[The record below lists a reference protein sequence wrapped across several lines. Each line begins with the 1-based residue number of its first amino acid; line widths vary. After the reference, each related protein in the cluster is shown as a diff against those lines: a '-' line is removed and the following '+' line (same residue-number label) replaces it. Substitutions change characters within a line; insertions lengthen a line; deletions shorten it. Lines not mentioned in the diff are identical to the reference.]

1 MPGGSDDD
9 EPLLTSLRTPCGA
22 GGKHRKDA
30 SGGSGSA
37 GSDSDSGED
46 FEREKPRRKK
56 SRGGSESG
64 YFRSTVEALKRNDPF
79 RDNKVDFQG
88 KSAMFALSDLEEL
101 CMAYARNTT
110 TTHLD
115 LKYCAIGDEGCKVVC
130 KHVLRSGIK
139 RRMLWLDLSH
149 NGITDNGMKTLL
161 VSLVTARHSGL
172 R

>member
-1 MPGGSDDD
+1 MPGDDKDDD
-9 EPLLTSLRTPCGA
+9 EPLLASLRAPSGA
-22 GGKHRKDA
+22 GGRHRKDEGCGA
-30 SGGSGSA
+30 NSG
-37 GSDSDSGED
+37 GSDSDEE
-46 FEREKPRRKK
+46 FEKPRKKK
-56 SRGGSESG
+56 SRGGNESG

-101 CMAYARNTT
+101 SIAYANNTT

-130 KHVLRSGIK
+130 KHVLRSGLK

-149 NGITDNGMKTLL
+149 NGITDSGMKALL

>member
-1 MPGGSDDD
+1 MPGGIDDDD
-9 EPLLTSLRTPCGA
+9 EPLLTSIRTPCG
-22 GGKHRKDA
+22 GRGKHRQDSSA
-30 SGGSGSA
+30 GSGS
-37 GSDSDSGED
+37 GSDSGSDED

-56 SRGGSESG
+56 SKGGSESG

-101 CMAYARNTT
+101 CIAYASNTT

-139 RRMLWLDLSH
+139 RKMLWLDLSH
-149 NGITDNGMKTLL
+149 NGITDSGMKTLL